1 MFKSDIVQRE
11 QIIYLLK
18 EILVELRCKSYDI
31 SIQETIERTF
41 TEEIEHNL
49 NKIAEDYCYE
59 AMQ

>member
-31 SIQETIERTF
+31 SVQETIEKTF
-41 TEEIEHNL
+41 TKEIEHNL
-49 NKIAEDYCYE
+49 NQIAEDYCYE
-59 AMQ
+59 EMQ

>member
-1 MFKSDIVQRE
+1 MSKSETVQRE

-18 EILVELRCKSYDI
+18 EILVELKCKSYDI
-31 SIQETIERTF
+31 SIQEAIARTF
-41 TEEIEHNL
+41 TKEIEDNL

>member
-1 MFKSDIVQRE
+1 MHENIQRE

-31 SIQETIERTF
+31 SIQEAIARTF

>member
-1 MFKSDIVQRE
+1 MSKSDIVQRE

-18 EILVELRCKSYDI
+18 EILVELKCKSYDI
-31 SIQETIERTF
+31 CIQEAMERTF

-59 AMQ
+59 AM

>member
-31 SIQETIERTF
+31 SIQEAIARTF

-49 NKIAEDYCYE
+49 NQIAEEYFHE
-59 AMQ
+59 AIQ